1 MTLEL
6 GNWGERQALSWLEYH
21 GYQILATN
29 FRSGKAE
36 VDVIAMD
43 NKVLVVIEVK
53 TRTGIYYDYPENA
66 VGVAKQKLLARAASD
81 FIQMHSL
88 KCALRFD
95 IIAIEKN
102 TYSTRL
108 LHFKDAFFTQT
119 EG

>member
-6 GNWGERQALSWLEYH
+6 GNWGERQALFWLEHH
-21 GYQILATN
+21 GFQILAKN

-66 VGVAKQKLLARAASD
+66 VGVAKQILLARAAAD
-81 FIQMHSL
+81 FMQIHGL
-88 KCALRFD
+88 NCALRFD

-119 EG
+119 ED

>member
-43 NKVLVVIEVK
+43 NNVLVVIEVK
-53 TRTGIYYDYPENA
+53 TRSGAYYDYPENA
-66 VGVAKQKLLARAASD
+66 VGAAKQKLLARAASD
-81 FIQMHSL
+81 FMQMHSL